1 MKFEN
6 VYFINGTAYAG
17 KSTMVK
23 LLAEK
28 YDGIAC
34 EENYQDRLLENLDTK
49 EFPNLTY
56 TRDLQDWGEFVRRT
70 PDEYEAWVN
79 GVTKECTVLEIEILK
94 DLVSRTKK
102 KIFVDTNISV
112 EILHEISDEN
122 HVLIMLADPNISVQ
136 RFFERPDKE
145 KQFLYQLLLKE
156 DNPEDK
162 DLAEIYGYEVKRLN
176 EQVKRNISRFPEDFM
191 FQLNREEIPEGFSK
205 SQFATLNEKSNR
217 QGSNIKKMPFAFTEQ
232 GIYMLATVLRGELA
246 EQQSIFIMR
255 TFREMRHYIKQ
266 NQQFVTRSEMELL
279 SSKVTEI
286 SVQTTGLIDKQK
298 QTDQK
303 VNLIQKNVEQLSENF
318 ISEKDVK
325 NFVIY
330 KGQKL
335 EADIAYIEIYQQAKK
350 SIYVVDDYMNAKS
363 LQHLSQKAD
372 GVEVVLFT
380 ENGKGGRGFL
390 TNSLVTDFQN
400 EYPTIRIKP
409 NPDCHDRLII
419 LDYGEKTELVYH
431 CGASSKDAGKK
442 LCAINQITETAIIHP
457 VIDRLLTLPDKQ
469 I

>member
-112 EILHEISDEN
+112 EILHEISD

-156 DNPEDK
+156 DNPEDA
-162 DLAEIYGYEVKRLN
+162 LINFRECLKRVN
-176 EQVKRNISRFPEDFM
+176 SQERYMM
-191 FQLNREEIPEGFSK
+191 FQKSGFNVITRDENRSIDETFALVESMFGLNR
-205 SQFATLNEKSNR
+205 
-217 QGSNIKKMPFAFTEQ
+217 
-232 GIYMLATVLRGELA
+232 
-246 EQQSIFIMR
+246 
-255 TFREMRHYIKQ
+255 
-266 NQQFVTRSEMELL
+266 
-279 SSKVTEI
+279 
-286 SVQTTGLIDKQK
+286 
-298 QTDQK
+298 
-303 VNLIQKNVEQLSENF
+303 
-318 ISEKDVK
+318 
-325 NFVIY
+325 
-330 KGQKL
+330 
-335 EADIAYIEIYQQAKK
+335 
-350 SIYVVDDYMNAKS
+350 
-363 LQHLSQKAD
+363 
-372 GVEVVLFT
+372 
-380 ENGKGGRGFL
+380 
-390 TNSLVTDFQN
+390 
-400 EYPTIRIKP
+400 
-409 NPDCHDRLII
+409 
-419 LDYGEKTELVYH
+419 
-431 CGASSKDAGKK
+431 
-442 LCAINQITETAIIHP
+442 
-457 VIDRLLTLPDKQ
+457 
-469 I
+469 

>member
-56 TRDLQDWGEFVRRT
+56 TRDLQDWGELVRRT

-136 RFFERPDKE
+136 RFFERSDKE

-156 DNPEDK
+156 DNSEE
-162 DLAEIYGYEVKRLN
+162 AMINFRECLN
-176 EQVKRNISRFPEDFM
+176 RINSQERYMM
-191 FQLNREEIPEGFSK
+191 FQKSGFNVITRDENRSIDETFALVESMFGLNR
-205 SQFATLNEKSNR
+205 
-217 QGSNIKKMPFAFTEQ
+217 
-232 GIYMLATVLRGELA
+232 
-246 EQQSIFIMR
+246 
-255 TFREMRHYIKQ
+255 
-266 NQQFVTRSEMELL
+266 
-279 SSKVTEI
+279 
-286 SVQTTGLIDKQK
+286 
-298 QTDQK
+298 
-303 VNLIQKNVEQLSENF
+303 
-318 ISEKDVK
+318 
-325 NFVIY
+325 
-330 KGQKL
+330 
-335 EADIAYIEIYQQAKK
+335 
-350 SIYVVDDYMNAKS
+350 
-363 LQHLSQKAD
+363 
-372 GVEVVLFT
+372 
-380 ENGKGGRGFL
+380 
-390 TNSLVTDFQN
+390 
-400 EYPTIRIKP
+400 
-409 NPDCHDRLII
+409 
-419 LDYGEKTELVYH
+419 
-431 CGASSKDAGKK
+431 
-442 LCAINQITETAIIHP
+442 
-457 VIDRLLTLPDKQ
+457 
-469 I
+469 

>member
-56 TRDLQDWGEFVRRT
+56 TRDLQDLCEFFRRT

-156 DNPEDK
+156 DNPEDAMINFRECLK
-162 DLAEIYGYEVKRLN
+162 RVNSQERYMMFQKSGFNVITRDENRSIDETFALAE
-176 EQVKRNISRFPEDFM
+176 SM
-191 FQLNREEIPEGFSK
+191 FGLNR
-205 SQFATLNEKSNR
+205 
-217 QGSNIKKMPFAFTEQ
+217 
-232 GIYMLATVLRGELA
+232 
-246 EQQSIFIMR
+246 
-255 TFREMRHYIKQ
+255 
-266 NQQFVTRSEMELL
+266 
-279 SSKVTEI
+279 
-286 SVQTTGLIDKQK
+286 
-298 QTDQK
+298 
-303 VNLIQKNVEQLSENF
+303 
-318 ISEKDVK
+318 
-325 NFVIY
+325 
-330 KGQKL
+330 
-335 EADIAYIEIYQQAKK
+335 
-350 SIYVVDDYMNAKS
+350 
-363 LQHLSQKAD
+363 
-372 GVEVVLFT
+372 
-380 ENGKGGRGFL
+380 
-390 TNSLVTDFQN
+390 
-400 EYPTIRIKP
+400 
-409 NPDCHDRLII
+409 
-419 LDYGEKTELVYH
+419 
-431 CGASSKDAGKK
+431 
-442 LCAINQITETAIIHP
+442 
-457 VIDRLLTLPDKQ
+457 
-469 I
+469 